1 MKIKDILGVNPLN
14 KKHRSTRQKPRHR
27 GRDLVGESGSAP
39 GVGPIHIDE
48 IKPTLDPLSKAL
60 GVDLYKQALGSVGKK
75 QFSGDIDVAIN
86 IPPEKLEE
94 FGEKLKNHPLIS
106 YYSKTSV
113 FITKIKIQNYDPK
126 REMIDPR
133 TGKSRGI
140 PEGRTGF
147 VQVDF
152 MPGDPG
158 WMKTYYHS
166 PHEKD
171 SKYKGV
177 YRNIMIASIA
187 GRLNVV
193 ASDEKT
199 EDGRP
204 LKMER
209 WMWSPTDGLIR
220 VVRTPEPNKKGDGYT
235 KKNNNQIIDG
245 PYKDPNQIAKKLGL
259 NSADD
264 LYSFETLWSAINK
277 NYDKAAVK
285 AIADDFANNGVVKD
299 IGVPDE
305 IS

>member
-1 MKIKDILGVNPLN
+1 MKVKDILGVNPYN
-14 KKHRSTRQKPRHR
+14 RKHRGPRKPRIK
-27 GRDLVGESGSAP
+27 GRDLVSESGSAP

-48 IKPTLDPLSKAL
+48 IEPTLTPLSKAL

-75 QFSGDIDVAIN
+75 QFSGDIDVAID
-86 IPPEKLEE
+86 IPPEKLEA
-94 FGEKLKNHPLIS
+94 FGEALQNNPQIL
-106 YYSKTSV
+106 YYAKTSV

-133 TGKSRGI
+133 TGKSKGI

-152 MPGDPG
+152 MPGDPK

-204 LKMER
+204 MQMER
-209 WMWSPTDGLIR
+209 WMWSSNGLVR
-220 VVRTPEPNKKGDGYT
+220 VKRTPVPKANGQGYT
-235 KKNNNQIIDG
+235 KKNNNEIIDG
-245 PYKDPNQIAKKLGL
+245 PYYDDAEIAKKLQLG
-259 NSADD
+259 SPADMD
-264 LYSFETLWSAINK
+264 SFETLLAAIKK
-277 NYDKAAVK
+277 NYKPDLAQ
-285 AIADDFANNGVVKD
+285 AIIDDFKRNDVIQKMGM
-299 IGVPDE
+299 PDE

>member
-1 MKIKDILGVNPLN
+1 MKVKDILGTNPLN
-14 KKHRSTRQKPRHR
+14 KKYRGQRKPRHR
-27 GRDLVGESGSAP
+27 GRDLREGGSAP

-48 IKPTLDPLSKAL
+48 IKPTLEPLSKDL
-60 GVDLYKQALGSVGKK
+60 GVDLYSQALGSVGKK
-75 QFSGDIDVAIN
+75 QFSGDIDVAID

-94 FGEKLKNHPLIS
+94 FGEKLKTHPLIS

-113 FITKIKIQNYDPK
+113 FITKIKIQNYDPD

-133 TGKSRGI
+133 TGENRGV

-152 MPGDPG
+152 MPGNPK

-171 SKYKGV
+171 SKYKGTF
-177 YRNIMIASIA
+177 RNIMIASIA

-204 LKMER
+204 MEMER
-209 WMWSPTDGLIR
+209 WMWSSNGLVR
-220 VVRTPEPNKKGDGYT
+220 VKRTPVPKKNGEGYT
-235 KKNNNQIIDG
+235 KQNKNEVIDG
-245 PYKDPNQIAKKLGL
+245 PFYDDAEIAKKLKL
-259 NSADD
+259 DSPADM
-264 LYSFETLWSAINK
+264 YSFETLL
-277 NYDKAAVK
+277 AAVK
-285 AIADDFANNGVVKD
+285 KNYSKELASAIINDFKNNKQVIDMGM
-299 IGVPDE
+299 PDE

>member
-1 MKIKDILGVNPLN
+1 MKVKDILGVNPDK
-14 KKHRSTRQKPRHR
+14 KKHRGPRKPRIK
-27 GRDLVGESGSAP
+27 GRNLRESGSAP
-39 GVGPIHIDE
+39 GVGPIHIE
-48 IKPTLDPLSKAL
+48 ELEATLKPLSKEL

-75 QFSGDIDVAIN
+75 QFSGDIDVAID
-86 IPPEKLEE
+86 IPPEKITE
-94 FGEKLKNHPLIS
+94 FGEKLKNHPLIL
-106 YYSKTSV
+106 YYAKTSV

-126 REMIDPR
+126 RIYIDPR
-133 TGKSRGI
+133 TGEDKGV

-152 MPGDPG
+152 MPGKPK

-187 GRLNVV
+187 GRLNVA

-204 LKMER
+204 MDMER
-209 WMWSPTDGLIR
+209 WMWSSNGLVR
-220 VVRTPEPNKKGDGYT
+220 VRRTPVPKKNGEGYT
-235 KKNNNQIIDG
+235 KKNNNEVIDG
-245 PYKDPNQIAKKLGL
+245 PYYDDASIAKKLQL
-259 NSADD
+259 DSPADMD
-264 LYSFETLWSAINK
+264 SFETLLIAMQK
-277 NYDKAAVK
+277 NYSKELTAT
-285 AIADDFANNGVVKD
+285 IIDDFKRNGVIQKMG
-299 IGVPDE
+299 IPDE

>member
-152 MPGDPG
+152 MPGNPD

-204 LKMER
+204 LAMER
-209 WMWSPTDGLIR
+209 WMWSSNGLVR
-220 VVRTPEPNKKGDGYT
+220 VKRTPVPKKNGEGYT
-235 KKNNNQIIDG
+235 KKNNNEIIDG
-245 PYKDPNQIAKKLGL
+245 PYYNADEIAKKLQLG
-259 NSADD
+259 SPADMD
-264 LYSFETLWSAINK
+264 SFETLLAAIKK
-277 NYDKAAVK
+277 NYKPDLAQ
-285 AIADDFANNGVVKD
+285 AIIDDFKRNDVIQKMG
-299 IGVPDE
+299 IPDE